1 VVELHHTVKL
11 EVVEQVVIDFVQV
24 MQLHQEVVLKLLL
37 EQGEQQPLTL
47 VVLNLM
53 LTQHQEM

>member
-1 VVELHHTVKL
+1 MVKL

-24 MQLHQEVVLKLLL
+24 MRLHQEVLLKLLL
-37 EQGEQQPLTL
+37 EQEEQQPPTL

>member
-1 VVELHHTVKL
+1 MVKVVVE
-11 EVVEQVVIDFVQV
+11 EQVVIDFVQV
-24 MQLHQEVVLKLLL
+24 MRLHQETLLKLLL
-37 EQGEQQPLTL
+37 EQGEQQPLNL

>member
-24 MQLHQEVVLKLLL
+24 MRLHQETLLKLLL
-37 EQGEQQPLTL
+37 EQEEQQSLTL

>member
-24 MQLHQEVVLKLLL
+24 MRLHQEVVLKLLL

-47 VVLNLM
+47 VALNLM

>member
-1 VVELHHTVKL
+1 MALEIEVVE
-11 EVVEQVVIDFVQV
+11 VEQVVIDFVQV
-24 MQLHQEVVLKLLL
+24 MRLHQEVVLKLLL

>member
-1 VVELHHTVKL
+1 MVKL

-24 MQLHQEVVLKLLL
+24 MRLHQEVVLKLLL
-37 EQGEQQPLTL
+37 EQEEQQPPTL

>member
-24 MQLHQEVVLKLLL
+24 MRLHQEVLLKLLL
-37 EQGEQQPLTL
+37 EQEEQQPPTL

>member
-1 VVELHHTVKL
+1 MVKL

-24 MQLHQEVVLKLLL
+24 MRLHQEVVLKLLL
-37 EQGEQQPLTL
+37 EQEEQQPLTL

>member
-24 MQLHQEVVLKLLL
+24 MRLHQEVVLKLLL